1 MVINHIL
8 KHIKILLFVVQ
19 LIPAGLVY
27 QPISSFGQHLPT
39 MLMPIGTM
47 PSFFV
52 GPTISNAVV
61 AHPTVSVPI
70 LSSSSSSFISLHQSF
85 ESIQKNNTT
94 TTVDSCG
101 RNLMSVMNP
110 IQHHIPSTSTISKEF
125 TSLSLDGSSIFSSD
139 DSMTMSSKSDQS
151 MQSEVN
157 EKQESRHDSVKREP
171 LSPELSLTYTV
182 PIRDLSEILKQDM
195 KALGLLE
202 KVRRF
207 HDE

>member
-1 MVINHIL
+1 
-8 KHIKILLFVVQ
+8 
-19 LIPAGLVY
+19 
-27 QPISSFGQHLPT
+27 
-39 MLMPIGTM
+39 
-47 PSFFV
+47 
-52 GPTISNAVV
+52 
-61 AHPTVSVPI
+61 
-70 LSSSSSSFISLHQSF
+70 
-85 ESIQKNNTT
+85 
-94 TTVDSCG
+94 
-101 RNLMSVMNP
+101 
-110 IQHHIPSTSTISKEF
+110 
-125 TSLSLDGSSIFSSD
+125 
-139 DSMTMSSKSDQS
+139 

>member
-1 MVINHIL
+1 
-8 KHIKILLFVVQ
+8 
-19 LIPAGLVY
+19 
-27 QPISSFGQHLPT
+27 
-39 MLMPIGTM
+39 
-47 PSFFV
+47 
-52 GPTISNAVV
+52 
-61 AHPTVSVPI
+61 
-70 LSSSSSSFISLHQSF
+70 
-85 ESIQKNNTT
+85 
-94 TTVDSCG
+94 
-101 RNLMSVMNP
+101 
-110 IQHHIPSTSTISKEF
+110 
-125 TSLSLDGSSIFSSD
+125 
-139 DSMTMSSKSDQS
+139 MTMSSKSDQS